1 MNMQLYKH
9 QNDALVQTKKFNRV
23 GYFLDM
29 GLGKTFVG
37 AEKAVKLSKPI
48 LVVCQKSKIDDWVDH
63 FRSVYTTHDHDYCAK
78 ELIFDLTD
86 KQQFNAFMA
95 EVTEATTSYINT
107 DEWTGQ
113 SYSIENN
120 YPFVVVGVINY
131 ELIFRR
137 DELKKLHDFTLMLD
151 ESSMITNPTAKRTK
165 FVHLLKPQ
173 NVILLSGTPTGGK
186 YEKLWSQLRLLGWNI
201 SKEAFFKNYVITEWI
216 EDDSGFKIPVIR
228 GYKNV
233 ERLKDK
239 LRQYGCIF
247 MKTEEVFDLPEQIEV
262 PIWVESTKE
271 FRKFMKD
278 DFVILSDGVEI
289 IGDTKLTKRLYSRQ
303 LCGQYNPEKIAAFKD
318 LLASTDDRL
327 IVFYN
332 FNEELFRLTEIA
344 VEMERPISI
353 VNGKTKDLEAYETR
367 DDAITFVQYQA
378 GAMGLNLQKANK
390 VIYFTLPEWSDLYE
404 QSKKRIHRIGQK
416 NNCIYYLMLCK
427 RSVEDGLI
435 LPTLKMR
442 KDLDDDLFINYE
454 NQYKKEG
461 KQK

>member
-1 MNMQLYKH
+1 MTTVQLYKH
-9 QNDALVQTKKFNRV
+9 QTEALAQTEQFNRV

-37 AEKAVKLSKPI
+37 AEKMMDLGKRVNL
-48 LVVCQKSKIDDWVDH
+48 LVCQKSKIDDWVAH
-63 FRSVYTTHDHDYCAK
+63 FKDNYGCAV
-78 ELIFDLTD
+78 FDLTNKTD
-86 KQQFNAFMA
+86 LNYFMECAVPKDPNAGTVPLNRRPRIFG
-95 EVTEATTSYINT
+95 I
-107 DEWTGQ
+107 
-113 SYSIENN
+113 
-120 YPFVVVGVINY
+120 INY

-137 DELKKLHDFTLMLD
+137 DELKKLCDFTLMLD

-165 FVHLLKPQ
+165 FVHDLHPE

-186 YEKLWSQLRLLGWNI
+186 YEKLWSQLKLLGWKI
-201 SKEAFFKNYVITEWI
+201 SEDAFFKNYVVTEWI
-216 EDDSGFKIPVIR
+216 EDDSGFKIKVIR

-239 LRQYGCIF
+239 LRQHGCIF
-247 MKTEEVFDLPEQIEV
+247 MKTEEVFDLPEQIEI
-262 PIWVESTKE
+262 PIWVEPTKD
-271 FRKFMKD
+271 FKKFMKD
-278 DFVILSDGVEI
+278 DMVILSDGVEL

-303 LCGQYNPEKIAAFKD
+303 LCGQYNAEKIAAFKD
-318 LLASTDDRL
+318 LLTSTDDRL

-332 FNEELFRLTEIA
+332 FNEELFKLTEIA
-344 VEMERPISI
+344 VEMERPVSI

-367 DDAITFVQYQA
+367 DDSITFVQYQA

-442 KDLDDDLFINYE
+442 KDLDDDLFEKYE
-454 NQYKKEG
+454 NQFKKG
-461 KQK
+461 R